1 VTLCSYKKEV
11 LIVARRARLDAE
23 LVRRKLA
30 RSREQ
35 AAALVADGRV
45 QVHGTVA
52 RKVAAMIDPA
62 DPVLVTGADPATE
75 YASRGGHK
83 LAGALAAFG
92 LPVDGLR
99 CLDAGAST
107 GGFTDVLLR
116 AGAAQVVAVDVGY
129 GQLAWPIRTNDK
141 VVVLERTNV
150 RTLTPEA
157 IGGTVDLT
165 VADLSFISLR
175 LVLPALA
182 ACTAPGGDLA
192 LMVKPQ
198 FEVGRERVG
207 AGGVVRD
214 PGLRAEAVL
223 EVAAAGAELGL
234 GVAAVTASPLPGP
247 SGNVEFFIWF
257 RRGAP
262 PADPDRVRAV
272 VAAGP
277 SGVGRLPTGRE
288 GVA

>member
-1 VTLCSYKKEV
+1 M
-11 LIVARRARLDAE
+11 ARRARLDAE

-35 AAALVADGRV
+35 AATLVEAGRV
-45 QVHGTVA
+45 QVRGTVA

-62 DPVLVTGADPATE
+62 DPVLVTGEDPATE
-75 YASRGGHK
+75 YVSRGGHK
-83 LAGALAAFG
+83 LFGALAAFG
-92 LPVDGLR
+92 PRGLAVTGRR

-129 GQLAWPIRTNDK
+129 GQLAWPIRNDER
-141 VVVLERTNV
+141 VVVMERTNV

-157 IGGTVDLT
+157 IGGPVGLT

-182 ACTAPGGDLA
+182 ACTAGDGDLA

-198 FEVGRERVG
+198 FEVGKERVG

-214 PGLRAEAVL
+214 WPLRAEAVAD
-223 EVAAAGAELGL
+223 VARAAAVLGL
-234 GVAAVTASPLPGP
+234 GVAGVTASPLPGP
-247 SGNVEFFIWF
+247 SGNVEFFVWF
-257 RRGAP
+257 RRDAP
-262 PADPDRVRAV
+262 PADRAEIDRV

-277 SGVGRLPTGRE
+277 SGEVVSGDPAPAAPE
-288 GVA
+288 GD

>member
-1 VTLCSYKKEV
+1 M
-11 LIVARRARLDAE
+11 ARRARLDAE

-35 AAALVADGRV
+35 AAALVEAGRV
-45 QVHGTVA
+45 QVRGTVA
-52 RKVAAMIDPA
+52 RKVAAMVDPA

-75 YASRGGHK
+75 YVSRGGHK
-83 LAGALAAFG
+83 LAGALAAFTG
-92 LPVDGLR
+92 LAVSGRR

-116 AGAAQVVAVDVGY
+116 AGARQVVAVDVGY
-129 GQLAWPIRTNDK
+129 GQLAWPIRNDER
-141 VVVLERTNV
+141 VVVMERTNV
-150 RTLTPEA
+150 RTLTPEV
-157 IGGTVDLT
+157 IEGPVDLT

-182 ACTAPGGDLA
+182 ACTAADGDLA

-198 FEVGRERVG
+198 FEVGKERVG

-214 PGLRAEAVL
+214 WRLRAEAVL
-223 EVAAAGAELGL
+223 DVAAAGAELGL
-234 GVAAVTASPLPGP
+234 GVAGVAASPLPGP

-257 RRGAP
+257 RRDAPGA
-262 PADPDRVRAV
+262 DRVEIERV

-277 SGVGRLPTGRE
+277 SGQ
-288 GVA
+288 VASGAPEVFLEDQ